1 MRTDLA
7 AECLKSTKSFP
18 EGVLYTEQPLNKG
31 KISVVEIRSE
41 EAQRKMGKPIGL
53 YITLEGPPFW
63 DESQD
68 SPELAEV
75 LAEGLRQLI
84 PAEGSIL
91 VAGLG
96 NRDITPDALGPMT
109 AEKILVTRHLGDIFP
124 ELRTVAAIA
133 PSVLGKT
140 GMEAVETVRAV
151 AEEVKPSAVIVVDA
165 LAAGSLERLG
175 TTVQLADSGIVPG
188 AGVLNARKALN
199 EETLQV
205 PVIAVGIPTVVD
217 LSNLCPEISGEPM
230 MTTPR
235 QIDLLIRRGAN
246 FLGLAINRALHPELS
261 QEELLLLQN

>member
-7 AECLKSTKSFP
+7 AECLRSTDFLP
-18 EGVLYTEQPLNKG
+18 EGVLYTEQALDRG
-31 KISVVEIRSE
+31 KISVVEISNE
-41 EAQRKMGKPIGL
+41 AAQRKMGKPMGL
-53 YITLEGPPFW
+53 YITLEGSPFW

-68 SPELAEV
+68 SPELAES
-75 LAEGLRQLI
+75 LAEGLRQLL
-84 PAEGSIL
+84 PQEGSIL
-91 VAGLG
+91 VVGLG

-109 AEKILVTRHLGDIFP
+109 AEKILVTRHLEDIFP
-124 ELRTVAAIA
+124 KLRTVAAIA

-140 GMEAVETVRAV
+140 GMEAVETVRGV

-175 TTVQLADSGIVPG
+175 TTAQLANSGIVPG

-199 EETLQV
+199 RETLHV

-217 LSNLCPEISGEPM
+217 LSNLCPEAGVEPM

-246 FLGLAINRALHPELS
+246 FLGLVINRALHPQLS
-261 QEELLLLQN
+261 QEELLLLQS

>member
-7 AECLKSTKSFP
+7 AECLGSTEFLP
-18 EGVLYTEQPLNKG
+18 EDIIFSEQPLNTG
-31 KISVVEIRSE
+31 KISVVEIISE
-41 EAQRKMGKPIGL
+41 KAQQKIGKPKGL

-63 DESQD
+63 DENRD

-75 LAEGLRQLI
+75 LAEGLRHLI

-109 AEKILVTRHLGDIFP
+109 AERILVTRHLDDIFP

-140 GMEAVETVRAV
+140 GMETVETVRAV
-151 AEEVKPSAVIVVDA
+151 VEEVKPAAVIVVDA

-199 EETLQV
+199 KETLNV

-217 LSNLCPEISGEPM
+217 LSNLCPKVGEEPM

-235 QIDLLIRRGAN
+235 QIDLLIQRGAS
-246 FLGLAINRALHPELS
+246 FLGLAINRALHPKLS
-261 QEELLLLQN
+261 KEELLMLQS